1 MENTVQALVKVE
13 AMALAE
19 RPRALRELVEQFIQE
34 QDISPGSQA
43 TYTRSLRRLIT
54 WLEDTGRIER
64 LHDLIREDIVAYK
77 EQLVADGL
85 SSYSINSYLAATRR
99 LFQWL
104 ESRRIFPDITRNIRG
119 LKKARGFRK
128 DCLSPEQIRAVLDGL
143 AGSRL
148 EAMRDYALFNL
159 LARTGLRTIE
169 VARAL
174 VDDIRQE
181 AGQPVLLVQ
190 GKGRDSKDDFVLLVP
205 EALEPIQAYLRAR
218 GHADPAEPLFCS
230 HSDRN
235 AGEALTTRSIS
246 RIVKLALRRAGLDS
260 SRLTAHSLRH
270 TAITMAL
277 RGGASL
283 QQAQAMARHAD
294 PKTTMIYSHNIS
306 RVAEGAERCIR
317 F

>member
-1 MENTVQALVKVE
+1 MDNTELALVKVE
-13 AMALAE
+13 AVALAE
-19 RPRALRELVEQFIQE
+19 RPRAIRELVDQFIQE
-34 QDISPGSQA
+34 QDITAGSRA
-43 TYTRSLRRLIT
+43 TYARSLRRLIT
-54 WLEDTGRIER
+54 WLEETGRIER
-64 LHDLIREDIVAYK
+64 LHDLTREDILAYK

-85 SSYSINSYLAATRR
+85 SSYSINSYLASTRR

-104 ESRRIFPDITRNIRG
+104 ESRRIFPDITRAIRG

-128 DCLSPEQIRAVLDGL
+128 DCLSPEQLRAALDGL

-148 EAMRDYALFNL
+148 DAMRDYALFNL

-169 VARAL
+169 AARAL
-174 VDDIRQE
+174 VEDIRQE

-190 GKGRDSKDDFVLLVP
+190 GKGRDSKDDFVLLTP
-205 EALEPIQAYLRAR
+205 EALEPIHAYLRAR

-246 RIVKLALRRAGLDS
+246 RIVKQALRRAGLDS

-270 TAITMAL
+270 TAITLAL

-306 RVAEGAERCIR
+306 RVADGAERCIR

>member
-1 MENTVQALVKVE
+1 MDNELALVKVE
-13 AMALAE
+13 AVALAE
-19 RPRALRELVEQFIQE
+19 RPRAIRELVAQFIQE
-34 QDISPGSQA
+34 QDITAGSRE

-54 WLEDTGRIER
+54 WLEETGRIER
-64 LHDLIREDIVAYK
+64 LHELTREDILGYK
-77 EQLVADGL
+77 EQLVAEGL
-85 SSYSINSYLAATRR
+85 SSYTINSYLASTRR

-104 ESRRIFPDITRNIRG
+104 ESRRIFPDITRAIRG

-128 DCLSPEQIRAVLDGL
+128 DCLSPEQIRAALDGL

-169 VARAL
+169 AARAL
-174 VDDIRQE
+174 VEDIRQE

-246 RIVKLALRRAGLDS
+246 RIVKQALRRAGLDS

-270 TAITMAL
+270 TAITLAL

>member
-1 MENTVQALVKVE
+1 MDNTEQALVKVE
-13 AMALAE
+13 AVALAE
-19 RPRALRELVEQFIQE
+19 RPRAIRELVGQFIQE
-34 QDISPGSQA
+34 QDISAGSRE
-43 TYTRSLRRLIT
+43 TYTRSLRRLVL
-54 WLEDTGRIER
+54 WLEETARIER
-64 LHDLIREDIVAYK
+64 LRELTREDILSYK
-77 EQLVADGL
+77 EQLAADGL

-119 LKKARGFRK
+119 MKKARGFRK
-128 DCLSPEQIRAVLDGL
+128 DCLSPEQIRAALDGL

-148 EAMRDYALFNL
+148 DAMRDYALFNL

-169 VARAL
+169 AARAL
-174 VDDIRQE
+174 VGDIRQE

-205 EALEPIQAYLRAR
+205 EALDPIQAYLRAR
-218 GHADPAEPLFCS
+218 GHADLEEPLFSS

-246 RIVKLALRRAGLDS
+246 RIVKQALRRAGLDS

-270 TAITMAL
+270 TAITLAL